1 MAQDLLLL
9 SLSLCGSE
17 FIQQDMITKRLVR
30 NIFLIVGGFVLL
42 LVILA
47 EIFKNDIVK
56 LAVKKGAKTFDVPL
70 GVGEVDFSLIYRFPL
85 ATIEF
90 NDLVMLSG
98 EMQDS
103 SKLPIDTIAG
113 ISKLYASVD
122 ILELIKGNILVKEV
136 EIEDVKAKYIVD
148 SLGNSNFDFLIK
160 GGEPDTVKVVKD
172 TSKIQGVYTL
182 DELALSNIELH
193 YIDSSL
199 NTSAQVFIPEL
210 EMNGEVEATGFKA
223 ATDGEVIVKTAR
235 YEDYNLE
242 VLNESK
248 LNFNVTV
255 LNDTI
260 NITNFD
266 LNTGTALLN
275 VTGNMVSA
283 DSSYVDVQFKGS
295 NIDIGKNLSILPP
308 KLITDYKIKK
318 ATGICS
324 LDGTAKG
331 FITNT
336 ALPQLNV
343 NVGLTNGVVKY
354 DTYPEVN
361 DINLNANFSN
371 GYATTLQSIIV
382 NIKRLAAKTDKSSV
396 EVSARI
402 QNPEHLQYDLSA
414 KITTHLEEFKPFVP
428 DSLVKQMK
436 GSLSANITTA
446 GILPDSIT
454 DAFTDYLLSR
464 TKLNLAWNNINIEM
478 DSIPSIKDLGGK
490 LSYQPNRIKLSDFKI
505 AVPDYK
511 VNVVDGYINAGFKGK
526 VANYEELS
534 LQIDS
539 LMLATPQSAVSAKG
553 KVDGL
558 KDIDYSLQTSIK
570 LGLSEVIKMLPDS
583 LANYMSG
590 KVEANILSKGAF
602 HIDSVADKAMSLMFE
617 NSSLAVNMDHV
628 TLEMP
633 DSLMNVSNLSGQISY
648 KDDTIRINNT
658 KGNYLGLD
666 FSADS
671 TTVASVYTA
680 AVQNNKK
687 ELRVH
692 GNFGA
697 GDLDYAWI
705 EAFMIDTV
713 PLPEEEMQAKI
724 QAKLEEEPYVQNFT
738 VKANGKVKLK
748 SFKYGDILA
757 ENIDSKFLAKVDEGY
772 YVADQLTCN
781 VFGGDVKGSMMYQI
795 AGNYID
801 VLQFRTDAKDV
812 NMSRML
818 DELESFIDYEDFSKE
833 KVKGNLTSKMDG
845 RVVLK
850 DYEVIYDS
858 LMLTGNLTLTD
869 GALVKVKPVMEIEK
883 IPMIGLKGLSNLRFS
898 KLESSLFIYN
908 NKVYIPQTLIKTTS
922 FDASFLGMYGFDE
935 QYAYHVRMFL
945 GEILAGKSKYN
956 LKKQTK
962 DMGFVEESEEVAKK
976 GRTAL
981 YLISSF
987 DGKKERA
994 WWDKKSDRD
1003 RMKTLVRMNGR
1014 GLRIL
1019 FKPTVVKYETGV
1031 K

>member
-160 GGEPDTVKVVKD
+160 GGEPDMVEVVKD

-182 DELALSNIELH
+182 DELALTNIELH

-210 EMNGEVEATGFKA
+210 EMNGELEATGFKA
-223 ATDGEVIVKTAR
+223 ATEGEVIVKTAR

-242 VLNESK
+242 VLNECK

-308 KLITDYKIKK
+308 KLISDYKIKK

-331 FITNT
+331 FITNI

-428 DSLVKQMK
+428 DSLVKKMK
-436 GSLSANITTA
+436 GSLTANITTA

-478 DSIPSIKDLGGK
+478 DSIPSIEGLGGK
-490 LSYQPNRIKLSDFKI
+490 LNYQPNRIKLSDFKI

-558 KDIDYSLQTSIK
+558 KDIDYSLQTSVK

-590 KVEANILSKGAF
+590 KVEANIASKGVF

-617 NSSLAVNMDHV
+617 NSLLAVNMNHV

-738 VKANGKVKLK
+738 VKANGKVQLR

-781 VFGGDVKGSMMYQI
+781 VFGGDVKASVRYELGMDGSFIDDMHFKVD
-795 AGNYID
+795 AKSID
-801 VLQFRTDAKDV
+801 VP
-812 NMSRML
+812 RML
-818 DELESFIDYEDFSKE
+818 DELETYIDQEDFKKE
-833 KVKGNLTSKMDG
+833 NVLGSLDGKVDG

-850 DYEVIYDS
+850 DYNPVYEE
-858 LMLTGNLTLTD
+858 MLLDGDIVLKD
-869 GALVKVKPVMEIEK
+869 GALINVKPVMDVEDISIIKLENMDK
-883 IPMIGLKGLSNLRFS
+883 LYFDTLES
-898 KLESSLFIYN
+898 KLFLFK
-908 NKVYIPQTLIKTTS
+908 NKMYFPRTNIKTSS
-922 FDASFLGMYGFDE
+922 FDAMFFGMYSFGE
-935 QYAYHVRMFL
+935 EYAYHVRMYLNQLLSKNDKDKLDKITKESGFT
-945 GEILAGKSKYN
+945 EDAVKDGKRPIYVVSSTKKTGLDNRKDRLNMDAQVNLQEQMVKFRFDPKLIKYN
-956 LKKQTK
+956 T
-962 DMGFVEESEEVAKK
+962 EE
-976 GRTAL
+976 
-981 YLISSF
+981 
-987 DGKKERA
+987 
-994 WWDKKSDRD
+994 
-1003 RMKTLVRMNGR
+1003 
-1014 GLRIL
+1014 
-1019 FKPTVVKYETGV
+1019 
-1031 K
+1031 